1 MITSCQILLTEC
13 TDPKRNLAAEEA
25 LLLSLPENTALLF
38 LWQNSHTVVIGSG
51 QNAWRECDVQ
61 KLHDEGGTLVRRS
74 SGGGAVY
81 HDLGNLNFSFIVP
94 RADYDVDRQLR
105 VVMNAV
111 AQCGLTAEKSG
122 RNDLLIDGRKFS
134 GNAFRLLKAS
144 ALHHGTLLI
153 DSDMTKVPRYL
164 TPDASK
170 LKAKGVKS
178 VASRVTNLSELGDV
192 DIERM
197 TNAMM
202 TAFMQEYGTA
212 EVALADSR
220 LPADFD
226 DLLAKYQSWDWNFG
240 ASPMGDACI
249 KTRFPW
255 GSVEIVAVLEHG
267 SIKSCRVFTDSMD
280 ETLASRLEN
289 ALIGCR
295 WIGGQLAESAR
306 GIGEEDIALWLEN
319 MA

>member
-1 MITSCQILLTEC
+1 MITSCKILLTEC
-13 TDPKRNLAAEEA
+13 TDPKKNLTMEEA
-25 LLLSLPENTALLF
+25 LLLSLPENTAILF
-38 LWQNSHTVVIGSG
+38 LWQNAHTVVIGSG

-94 RADYDVDRQLR
+94 REDYDVDRQLR
-105 VVMNAV
+105 VVMGAV
-111 AQCGLTAEKSG
+111 ARCGLTAEKSG

-134 GNAFRLLKAS
+134 GNAFRLLKSS

-153 DSDMTKVPRYL
+153 ASDMTRVPRYL

-197 TNAMM
+197 TNAMID
-202 TAFMQEYGTA
+202 AFMQEYGSA
-212 EVALADSR
+212 EIALADSQQ
-220 LPADFD
+220 PANFD
-226 DLLAKYQSWDWNFG
+226 ALLAKYQSWDWNFG
-240 ASPMGDACI
+240 ASPMGDVQI

-255 GSVEIVAVLEHG
+255 GGVEIIAVLEHG
-267 SIKSCRVFTDSMD
+267 IIKTCRVFTDSMD
-280 ETLASRLEN
+280 ETLAVRLET

-295 WIGGQLAESAR
+295 WTGDDLAACTR
-306 GIGEEDIALWLEN
+306 AIGEEDVAFWLKT
-319 MA
+319 AA